1 MKQGHDDI
9 FTKTGKK
16 YGQYQWAEQTIS
28 EWVVEDR
35 VLPLGDGGRGG
46 EPLRNYGKMT
56 TIGDLWRKD
65 IHWTSEERVLILRE
79 KGDIRTTTAW

>member
-1 MKQGHDDI
+1 MKHGHDNI

-46 EPLRNYGKMT
+46 GT
-56 TIGDLWRKD
+56 TEKLWKD
-65 IHWTSEERVLILRE
+65 DNNWRSVE
-79 KGDIRTTTAW
+79 KGHPLNIWGKSINTKRKRRY

>member
-1 MKQGHDDI
+1 MKHGHDNI

-35 VLPLGDGGRGG
+35 VLPLGDGGKGGGGHWETMERGQQLDICG
-46 EPLRNYGKMT
+46 ERTSTEHLRKEY
-56 TIGDLWRKD
+56 
-65 IHWTSEERVLILRE
+65 
-79 KGDIRTTTAW
+79 